1 MRMSLF
7 NLFRK
12 AEKAVNNPMA
22 AVEPPVQEAIFVD
35 NQAPASTES
44 VEQSS
49 LLDKFLRSDYEQKGY
64 NDGYLYP
71 NGDLLENNIR
81 QLKTRFRQVVDHVL
95 DQKRAAISELN
106 LHLINT
112 QGISERLEASLRE
125 KVRQLENLIHEL
137 DTQKI
142 LSVEEE
148 GMIAPVVQGYRIG
161 FIKGVERF
169 NQEKI
174 FAGSTRLF

>member
-1 MRMSLF
+1 MSLF

-12 AEKAVNNPMA
+12 AEKTVNNPMPSMEPVISEA
-22 AVEPPVQEAIFVD
+22 LFVEKESPVIPEPVVQV
-35 NQAPASTES
+35 
-44 VEQSS
+44 S
-49 LLDKFLRSDYEQKGY
+49 LLDKFLKGDYEQKGY

-71 NGDLLENNIR
+71 NADLLDNNIR
-81 QLKTRFRQVVDHVL
+81 QLKTQFRQVVDQAL
-95 DQKRAAISELN
+95 DLKRTEVGELN

-112 QGISERLEASLRE
+112 RGISERLEESLKE
-125 KVRQLENLIHEL
+125 KVKQLENLIHTL

-148 GMIAPVVQGYRIG
+148 GMIAPVVQSYRIG
-161 FIKGVERF
+161 FIKGVERY
-169 NQEKI
+169 NQEKV